1 MIIKFIN
8 IILIAVA
15 VFMGIKQGWAM
26 ISAKQEMID
35 MFGKWDLSQTGV
47 LILGGFTVLSAFLI
61 LFPQT
66 FVYGNV
72 LMAATILLIIGF
84 HLHDTDW
91 KGVMTE
97 LPFFL
102 LNLVII
108 SLKYP
113 LPLKMQ

>member
-8 IILIAVA
+8 IILMAVA
-15 VFMGIKQGWAM
+15 VFMGIRQGWAM
-26 ISAKQEMID
+26 ISAKQEMIA
-35 MFGKWDLSQTGV
+35 MFDKWDISAIGV

-72 LMAATILLIIGF
+72 LIASTILLIIGF

-91 KGVMTE
+91 QGVLTE
-97 LPFFL
+97 LPFLL

-113 LPLKMQ
+113 LPLKTQ

>member
-1 MIIKFIN
+1 MIIKLIN

-26 ISAKQEMID
+26 ISAKQDMVD
-35 MFGKWDLSQTGV
+35 MFGKWDISPIGL
-47 LILGGFTVLSAFLI
+47 LILGSLTMFSAFLI
-61 LFPQT
+61 LFTQT

-72 LMAATILLIIGF
+72 LMASTILLIIGF
-84 HLHDTDW
+84 HLHDADW
-91 KGVMTE
+91 KGVLTE

-113 LPLKMQ
+113 LPLKTR

>member
-1 MIIKFIN
+1 MIVKFIN
-8 IILIAVA
+8 IILIVFA

-26 ISAKQEMID
+26 ISAKQEMVD
-35 MFGKWDLSQTGV
+35 MFSKWELTQIGLLV
-47 LILGGFTVLSAFLI
+47 LGGLTVFSAFLI

-72 LMAATILLIIGF
+72 IMASTILLIIGF

-91 KGVMTE
+91 KGVLTE

-102 LNLVII
+102 LNMVII
-108 SLKYP
+108 FLKYP
-113 LPLKMQ
+113 LPLKTQ